1 MSEEKFINPTARD
14 SVRRAVRVY
23 LAVLILAVLVQGLLH
38 CLFADLRAGGV
49 YWFNLDKE
57 RNLPTWFS
65 GMLFF
70 IFGGAAFVACY
81 WESRINRRQTQVFK
95 MPLLWLG
102 VGLAGLGMSLDEITI
117 LHENMFWKEVRQAT
131 AEVDSTWR
139 YLTQWQVLYAVPI
152 LLMAVYML
160 LFFSNRFN
168 ASRGAK
174 AGAFAGLGCWLLAF
188 FLEGLRLLFK
198 EYGDAWYSA
207 QVVAEEILEMTGALF
222 LIASVVYYNI
232 DIALDLSDERQKR
245 LQLASRLLTPKAILP
260 VGIMVGVMAVF
271 TAVFLYVAKEHEK
284 KGMKVPSLVRRALR
298 DVDKQ
303 KDKPDDSPPVETVF
317 ARTGIWFDTISPAP
331 LPDRSEI
338 GSAMATLLTAAK
350 AQQTPGALPTAV
362 TEDKAPRL
370 VFLSMTNGR
379 QRAQPAIGA
388 GKGLG
393 AALLDAWGQLN
404 ARRPKKPIMLKLD
417 IVDRVEAQVPVRNSM
432 SLAKE
437 PSLHGLAF
445 AGKTGIAFLPEELY
459 SLSLVD
465 DEKLQTIAI
474 RDVMNKRGRSR
485 GLGFLD
491 RRFRV
496 RQFTT
501 RSYACNGELLDLYR
515 GHRMWSELKRS
526 DVMAAARSAGR
537 YLQVN
542 VLADGRF
549 VYKYLGEQHVRARE
563 YNIVRHAG
571 TILSMLDLYATTQDK
586 RLLSAAERA
595 ADYLV
600 DQMQAFGDNDSG
612 MIALAYSGKIKLGGV
627 ALAAVALAKHIE
639 VTGNDRYQPQLIGLG
654 EYIRGSQRGNG
665 SFIHQ
670 RRPSTGHELP
680 FMSEYYPGEAILALM
695 RIYGID
701 PQDKWLDVAE
711 GSASFLITE
720 RDAGKATLELIHDH
734 WLLYGINE
742 LYRQRPKPLYL
753 EHARRIT
760 ETIVHHQL
768 VDSEFPDYNGCFN
781 KRPQSTPTATRS
793 EGLLAAYPLFRDHGL
808 EAEADAMLP
817 VIVRAVH
824 FQMQN
829 QFRPENAMYAQL
841 PNRCL
846 GGVRKHLESYSVR
859 IDYVQH
865 SLQAFLAL
873 HRLMEAQGIE
883 SLPVE

>member
-1 MSEEKFINPTARD
+1 MKEETFINPTARD
-14 SVRRAVRVY
+14 SVRRAVRGY

-81 WESRINRRQTQVFK
+81 WESRINRAQTRLFK

-102 VGLAGLGMSLDEITI
+102 VGLAGLGMSVDEITI

-131 AEVDSTWR
+131 AEVDSAWR
-139 YLTQWQVLYAVPI
+139 YLTQWQVLYAVPV

-168 ASRGAK
+168 SSRGAK

-198 EYGDAWYSA
+198 EYGDAWYST
-207 QVVAEEILEMTGALF
+207 QVLAEEILEMAGALF
-222 LIASVVYYNI
+222 LMASVVYYNI
-232 DIALDLSDERQKR
+232 DIALDLSDERKKR
-245 LQLASRLLTPKAILP
+245 LQLASQLLTPKTMLP
-260 VGIMVGVMAVF
+260 VGVMVGMMAVF
-271 TAVFLYVAKEHEK
+271 AAVFLYVAKGHEK
-284 KGMKVPSLVRRALR
+284 KGMKVPSLVRKALHA
-298 DVDKQ
+298 VSVP
-303 KDKPDDSPPVETVF
+303 KDNPDDSPPVETVF
-317 ARTGIWFDTISPAP
+317 ARTGTWFDTISPAP

-338 GSAMATLLTAAK
+338 GSAMATLLTALK
-350 AQQTPGALPTAV
+350 AQQTPGSLPAAV
-362 TEDKAPRL
+362 TADKAPRV
-370 VFLSMTNGR
+370 VFLSITSGR

-388 GKGLG
+388 GNGLG
-393 AALLDAWGQLN
+393 AALLDAWAQLN
-404 ARRPKKPIMLKLD
+404 ARQPKSPIILKLD
-417 IVDRVEAQVPVRNSM
+417 IVDNVEAQAPGRNTM
-432 SLAKE
+432 RLTKE
-437 PSLHGLAF
+437 PSLYGLAF
-445 AGKTGIAFLPEELY
+445 ERKTGIAFLPEELY

-465 DEKLQTIAI
+465 DETLLTGEI
-474 RDVMNKRGRSR
+474 RKVLNERGRSG

-491 RRFRV
+491 RSFGIRR
-496 RQFTT
+496 FTT
-501 RSYACNGELLDLYR
+501 RSYAYDGELLDLYR
-515 GHRMWSELKRS
+515 GHRMWSELKRN
-526 DVMAAARSAGR
+526 DVMAAARNAGN
-537 YLQVN
+537 YLRIN
-542 VLADGRF
+542 VLPDGRF
-549 VYKYLGEQHVRARE
+549 VYRYLGEQHARARE

-571 TILSMLDLYATTQDK
+571 TILSMLDLYASTQNE
-586 RLLSAAERA
+586 RLLHAAERA
-595 ADYLV
+595 TGYLV
-600 DQMQAFGDNDSG
+600 EQMQTFGDNDSG
-612 MIALAYSGKIKLGGV
+612 MIALAYEGKIKLGGV

-639 VTGNDRYQPQLIGLG
+639 VTGNDLYQPQLIGLG

-665 SFIHQ
+665 SFVHQ
-670 RRPSTGHELP
+670 RRPGTGLELP
-680 FMSEYYPGEAILALM
+680 FMSEYYPGEAILALT

-711 GSASFLITE
+711 GNASFLITE
-720 RDAGKATLELIHDH
+720 RDAGKETLELIHDH

-760 ETIVHHQL
+760 ETIIHHQL